1 LVFYRYLMWKSN
13 KLDEKLSGTKVIE
26 TLEKIRVVL
35 SQRDDKNV
43 TLKFEEMS
51 IDQIRLF
58 STLNLGEVLKNVN
71 I

>member
-1 LVFYRYLMWKSN
+1 MS
-13 KLDEKLSGTKVIE
+13 T
-26 TLEKIRVVL
+26 
-35 SQRDDKNV
+35 KNV